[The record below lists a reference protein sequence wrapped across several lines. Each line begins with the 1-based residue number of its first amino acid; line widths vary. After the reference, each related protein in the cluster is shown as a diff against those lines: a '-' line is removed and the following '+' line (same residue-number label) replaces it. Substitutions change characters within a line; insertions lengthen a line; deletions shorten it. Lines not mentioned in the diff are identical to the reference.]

1 MYTLNEALFITHHLD
16 SFIAIHDKQRNEYD
30 DEKPDVTLLNG
41 LFDEY
46 LQETLYTKEEAEEL
60 LREKAYSEGWGD
72 NRFTKLTLREII
84 IRRMENRMLSA
95 IQEKSDTEDAKD
107 KLDEDD
113 YFSAALAIILDDSKG

>member
-1 MYTLNEALFITHHLD
+1 MYTLNEVLFITHHLD

-46 LQETLYTKEEAEEL
+46 LQSTLYTKEEAEEL

-72 NRFTKLTLREII
+72 NRFTKLTLREVL
-84 IRRMENRMLSA
+84 IRRMENRMLAA
-95 IQEKSDTEDAKD
+95 IQEEGEYEDAKD

-113 YFSAALAIILDDSKG
+113 YFSAAFAIILDDSKE

>member
-1 MYTLNEALFITHHLD
+1 MYTLNEALYITHHLD
-16 SFIAIHDKQRNEYD
+16 SFIAIHDKQRNGYD

-60 LREKAYSEGWGD
+60 LREKAYSEGWCD

-95 IQEKSDTEDAKD
+95 LKDESDTEDAKD
-107 KLDEDD
+107 RLDEDD
-113 YFSAALAIILDDSKG
+113 YFSAALSIILDDSKE